1 MLGLDLDNTVID
13 YGPAYPIVARHLG
26 LDSGLV
32 DRTSIRGAL
41 LTDSGDEEWQRFQ
54 SCLYTWGLKSARP
67 AKGLDELLDFC
78 HSNQV
83 PVSIIS
89 HKTARTPER
98 FGGHELRLPAL
109 EWLGSWGVTP
119 GRVPL
124 ENVHFCS
131 TREHKVRTVSAVRCH
146 VFVDDLAEVVDE
158 RTMPEATTRLH
169 FGVRADTCLEHAHVQ
184 SLSEVVSWLSEN

>member
-26 LDSGLV
+26 IDSGLM
-32 DRTSIRGAL
+32 DRASIRKAL

-67 AKGLDELLDFC
+67 AEGLDKLLDFC
-78 HSNQV
+78 QSNQV

-98 FGGHELRLPAL
+98 FGAHDLRFPAL
-109 EWLGSWGVTP
+109 EWLGSWGLTP
-119 GRVPL
+119 GRVPP
-124 ENVHFCS
+124 ENVHFCP
-131 TREHKVRTVSAVRCH
+131 TRELKVQTVRALQCH

-158 RTMPEATTRLH
+158 PTMPRATTRLH
-169 FGVRADTCLEHAHVQ
+169 FGSREEACLDHAHVQ
-184 SLSEVVSWLSEN
+184 NLSEVVSWLTDN